1 MAVEGGNG
9 NMRKNAL
16 SIANTVLLAVF
27 IFSAPG
33 LAEDFQ
39 RNIGVVS
46 RSQGSSADFQR
57 TYTIVPGS
65 QIRIWTISG
74 NIKVQGYD
82 GQNVVVEGFTV
93 GRDRDSVEILDTSG
107 PNRVD
112 LGVRYAKN
120 CGCDASVDFQVRV
133 PRAISYNFDR
143 VLSVSG
149 NVSLADVTGRV
160 KAESTSG
167 DVMVKNVS
175 GIVSAS
181 TTSGSVDVYISK
193 IEGSGNMRFSSTSGS
208 VRVKAPANLDAIV
221 DMSTISGSLT
231 TDFPINVLERRY
243 GPGRSAHGQLGA
255 GTCSIR
261 ITSVSGRVSLTKG

>member
-1 MAVEGGNG
+1 
-9 NMRKNAL
+9 MRK
-16 SIANTVLLAVF
+16 IVLNHCKHCAFVCLYLQRPGTWPQPFNRPLGVF
-27 IFSAPG
+27 RAARRSA
-33 LAEDFQ
+33 AH
-39 RNIGVVS
+39 
-46 RSQGSSADFQR
+46 FQR
-57 TYTIVPGS
+57 TYTIAPGS

-74 NIKVQGYD
+74 DVKVQGYD
-82 GQNVVVEGFTV
+82 GQDVVVEGFTV
-93 GRDRDSVEILDTSG
+93 GRDRERVEILDTSG
-107 PNRVD
+107 PNRID

-149 NVSLADVTGRV
+149 DVSLADVTGSV

-167 DVMVKNVS
+167 DVLIRNVS

-208 VRVKAPANLDAIV
+208 VRVKAPANLDAVV
-221 DMSTISGSLT
+221 DMSTISGALT